1 MEGRVATLY
10 STLYSGLPAPGRAR
24 ALMRGDAARAEW
36 AGREQPSRPQGS
48 GRCPG

>member
-10 STLYSGLPAPGRAR
+10 ARSGLPAPGRAR